1 MTTVNAKQMIKI
13 TNITLNRYTLQ
24 YI

>member
-13 TNITLNRYTLQ
+13 ANITLNRYTLQ